1 MTNNEAFK
9 FGFLMQCAEEGLSQE
24 ETHERMAKA
33 AALLKTANP
42 LTAVIKELYEL
53 GKGGLKSTSEAVSK
67 AVLPAIGVAA
77 AAPPAIGALG
87 GLTLARMRDSAHDED
102 EAKTNE
108 EIAEYAKAIE
118 QLRRSRRQRAIK

>member
-33 AALLKTANP
+33 AALLKTADP
-42 LTAVIKELYEL
+42 VTAIIKELYGL
-53 GKGGLKSTSEAVSK
+53 GKGGLKEMSK
-67 AVLPAIGVAA
+67 FVLPAVGIAA
-77 AAPPAIGALG
+77 AAPPAVGALG
-87 GLTLARMRDSAHDED
+87 GLTLARMRDSAYDED
-102 EAKTNE
+102 EAKTDE
-108 EIAEYAKAIE
+108 EIAEYAKAID